1 MSIGIICCK
10 VLEKEIKQIVRG
22 VPEVCHL
29 EVMEW
34 GLHTQPDLLSKTLCR
49 RIEVLQEKVQ
59 AIVLGYGR
67 CQALDKIPQNYKVP
81 IYYPQAEDCI
91 GVLLGQKRYD
101 QELKKEAGTWFLTPG
116 WTEMGMEFIFHELQ
130 LNHLAQKN
138 IDPLKV
144 AHRML
149 KDYTRALFIDTQ
161 VGSRKRL
168 LEKAQMIADE
178 FHLRLETTRG
188 SLVQLENTLKQ
199 ALSRSVEC

>member
-10 VLEKEIKQIVRG
+10 VLEKEIRHVVRD

-34 GLHTQPDLLSKTLCR
+34 GLHTQPDLLSKTLCQHV
-49 RIEVLQEKVQ
+49 EVLQEKVQ

-67 CQALDKIPQNYKVP
+67 CQALDNIPQTYKVP
-81 IYYPQAEDCI
+81 VYYPRAEDCI

-101 QELKKEAGTWFLTPG
+101 QELRNEAGTWFLTPG

-138 IDPLKV
+138 IDPLKL

-149 KDYTRALFIDTQ
+149 KDYTRALFIDTG
-161 VGSRKRL
+161 VGNPKRL
-168 LEKAQMIADE
+168 LDKAQMIAEE
-178 FHLRLETTRG
+178 FDLRLETTRG
-188 SLVQLENTLKQ
+188 SLKQLENALKQ
-199 ALSRSVEC
+199 ALNHIS